1 MSLSQTPHTMY
12 NVIDRIVDVRER
24 DRPEGEA
31 VISASDALTSPSHK
45 TLRDWVFECLRTS
58 IVSGD
63 LAPGQRIVEADLA
76 KQLEVSKS
84 PVREAILQL
93 KQDGLVMDAPK
104 GRGVVVAPLKP
115 SDVREIYAVREALE
129 GIAVRA
135 LATTPR
141 PDRIAAIQ
149 AIVDRMR
156 QALADGDL
164 RRQFDLD
171 VDFHTSLCSAAGN
184 RRLHDL
190 FSGLRPDI
198 QRIFLFAVNAMTLE
212 GPDDPTQALD
222 EHDQIIRAIAAGD
235 ADLAAKN
242 LATHFEGRAQ
252 RISLALGER

>member
-1 MSLSQTPHTMY
+1 MVGT
-12 NVIDRIVDVRER
+12 D
-24 DRPEGEA
+24 EA
-31 VISASDALTSPSHK
+31 LLPPSHK

-76 KQLEVSKS
+76 KQLDVSKS

-93 KQDGLVMDAPK
+93 KQDGLVIDAPK

-129 GIAVRA
+129 GLAVRILA
-135 LATTPR
+135 ADPQPERLATLR
-141 PDRIAAIQ
+141 

-156 QALADGDL
+156 QALDEGDV
-164 RRQFDLD
+164 RRQFELD
-171 VDFHTSLCSAAGN
+171 VEFHTSLCHATGN

-190 FSGLRPDI
+190 FSSLRPDL

-212 GPDDPTQALD
+212 DHDSPRQALV
-222 EHDQIIRAIAAGD
+222 EHEELLQAIADGD
-235 ADLAAKN
+235 ADLAAAR
-242 LATHFEGRAQ
+242 LSAHTGGRAQ
-252 RISLALGER
+252 RIAAALGGH

>member
-1 MSLSQTPHTMY
+1 M
-12 NVIDRIVDVRER
+12 VI
-24 DRPEGEA
+24 
-31 VISASDALTSPSHK
+31 ASDALLSPAHK

-93 KQDGLVMDAPK
+93 KQDGLVIDAPK

-129 GIAVRA
+129 T
-135 LATTPR
+135 LAARTVAENSR
-141 PDRIAAIQ
+141 PDRVSALQ
-149 AIVDRMR
+149 GIVDRMH
-156 QALADGDL
+156 QALAEGDL
-164 RRQFDLD
+164 RRLFELD
-171 VDFHTSLCSAAGN
+171 VDFHTTLCAATGN
-184 RRLHDL
+184 RRLQDL

-212 GPDDPTQALD
+212 GPDAPEQSLA
-222 EHDQIIRAIAAGD
+222 EHEAILRAIAAGD
-235 ADLAAKN
+235 VARAGTLVEQ
-242 LATHFEGRAQ
+242 HFTGRAQ
-252 RISLALGER
+252 RIATALGDN